1 LDLTIYL
8 ACLVGVQFLYSF
20 TRDTNAY
27 FLLFEAIILIGVSLL
42 SRKLAKWA
50 RFSILVIALI
60 FGSIFLVQTATLN
73 RSLRWFGPF
82 LHVFHSRL
90 LNNQDA
96 YSYFQNEGM
105 PEDHLDIETVRLM
118 ERDEFLVH
126 MLNDSRVKAQRLWL
140 MHHGKRVYL
149 SYLISN
155 PALLLAE
162 PLGDLDH
169 IISPDSTEYRSQVI
183 PTPLWQEMLTSWI
196 YPQSTPLVIISL
208 FLLVTASI
216 IYVWRVNWRVEYFV
230 PWLLLVTA
238 FPMGLVVWHGDTI
251 ELERHAFQISL
262 QLRIAIW
269 SLVVFLLGSIRAK
282 QRHPS

>member
-1 LDLTIYL
+1 
-8 ACLVGVQFLYSF
+8 
-20 TRDTNAY
+20 
-27 FLLFEAIILIGVSLL
+27 
-42 SRKLAKWA
+42 
-50 RFSILVIALI
+50 
-60 FGSIFLVQTATLN
+60 
-73 RSLRWFGPF
+73 
-82 LHVFHSRL
+82 
-90 LNNQDA
+90 
-96 YSYFQNEGM
+96 
-105 PEDHLDIETVRLM
+105 
-118 ERDEFLVH
+118 
-126 MLNDSRVKAQRLWL
+126 